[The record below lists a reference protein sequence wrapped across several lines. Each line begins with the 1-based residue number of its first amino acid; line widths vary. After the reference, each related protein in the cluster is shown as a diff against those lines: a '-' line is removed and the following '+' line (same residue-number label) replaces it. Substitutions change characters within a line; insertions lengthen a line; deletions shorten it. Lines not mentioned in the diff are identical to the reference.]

1 MPIRICLYE
10 DDAYDRFFPLT
21 LLRPVYLL
29 RAGVLPLYMRTGM
42 HFPDS
47 PITLIAREQVAMAM
61 TDLSAE
67 FPINIIKH
75 EAGSDILFLNGR
87 VRSYGDLAKLVKESR
102 ISTKFTSNGE
112 TVAVLFKKEQ
122 LDAVPSVATQAE
134 YLEAFSR
141 AGSDISDF
149 ETTATLYRG
158 WWDFVADIDSAIAED
173 AAYLKVSA
181 TAQSAPNI
189 HSGAFLVNIGD
200 IQFGQNVEVLP
211 GAVLDASKGPVVLG
225 ANVRIE
231 SHAAIVGPSY
241 VGKDSIVVA
250 GKIVASSIG
259 HTCRVGG
266 EVEESIFHSYV
277 NKFHAGFIGHSYV
290 GSWVNFG
297 AMTTNSDLKN
307 NYSNIRVAQCGEM
320 VDTGM
325 MKVGSCIGD
334 HTKFG
339 IGTLL
344 NTGITIGVCCNI
356 FGAGLTADK
365 EVPSF
370 QWGNTGAWQEHQ
382 LEKAIETATRSA
394 GRRKVALSERELKLL
409 DEICHQKLDDRGS
422 LKF

>member
-1 MPIRICLYE
+1 MPLRICLYE
-10 DDAYDRFFPLT
+10 VDAYDRFFPLT

-42 HFPDS
+42 HFPDA

-75 EAGSDILFLNGR
+75 EPGSDILFLNGR
-87 VRSYGDLAKLVKESR
+87 IRTYGDLARLVKESR
-102 ISTKFTSNGE
+102 ISTKFISNGE

-122 LDAVPSVATQAE
+122 LDSVPPVATQAE

-141 AGSDISDF
+141 AGGDISDF
-149 ETTATLYRG
+149 ETTATLYGG
-158 WWDFVADIDSAIAED
+158 WWEFVADIDSAIAED

-189 HSGAFLVNIGD
+189 HNGAFLVNKGD

-250 GKIVASSIG
+250 GKVVASSIG

-370 QWGNTGAWQEHQ
+370 QWGNTGAWQEYQ

-394 GRRKVALSERELKLL
+394 GRRKATLSERELKLL